1 MKSPPRVFANVNR
14 FAAHDYDLL
23 PVERFFALKGRRQID
38 YIASQGCHFRCAFCA
53 DPFVYG
59 RQWAGLSPE
68 RLGEELSRL
77 HARYRFEDLSF
88 QDETF
93 FTYLDRVEAIAAE
106 ILARKLP
113 ISWAATMRAD
123 QGDRLT
129 DDAMA
134 LCKRSGLRRVI
145 VGVES
150 GSQEMMDWIKKD
162 IRIEQVWRTAE
173 KCARHGIAVHFPFI
187 VCFPG
192 ETDDSIAK
200 SLEMARALRA
210 ISPLFTTP
218 IFYFKPYPGTA
229 LTEDAKKQG
238 YVPPTTLDEWSR
250 FDIYDADGPWVTP
263 ERRALIDQDI
273 PKSTY
278 AMS

>member
-1 MKSPPRVFANVNR
+1 
-14 FAAHDYDLL
+14 
-23 PVERFFALKGRRQID
+23 
-38 YIASQGCHFRCAFCA
+38 
-53 DPFVYG
+53 
-59 RQWAGLSPE
+59 
-68 RLGEELSRL
+68 
-77 HARYRFEDLSF
+77 
-88 QDETF
+88 
-93 FTYLDRVEAIAAE
+93 VEAIAAE

-200 SLEMARALRA
+200 SLEMARAPRHEPALHDA
-210 ISPLFTTP
+210 DLLLQAL
-218 IFYFKPYPGTA
+218 PGTA
-229 LTEDAKKQG
+229 LTEDAKKQA
-238 YVPPTTLDEWSR
+238 TC
-250 FDIYDADGPWVTP
+250 
-263 ERRALIDQDI
+263 RRRR
-273 PKSTY
+273 STSGR
-278 AMS
+278 A